1 MRTSS
6 AGLGLAVV
14 SAATFGT
21 SGTFASALIATGWTP
36 GAAVAVRVSLAAL
49 VLTVPAL
56 LQLRGRWGL
65 LRANLPVVI
74 AFGGFA
80 VGVAQLCYFSAV
92 EHLSVGVALLLEY
105 SGVLLVVGWM
115 WLRHHQRPNRL
126 TVAGGVAAIL
136 GLMLVLDLTGDQ
148 HVDAVGVMWGL
159 FAAVGLASYFVI
171 SAGTAG
177 EAQGARESLPPIV
190 TAWAGLLIGGL
201 VLGALGL
208 VGVLPMRA
216 STADV
221 DLAGWQVSWL
231 VPILGL
237 SVVAAAIAYASGIG
251 AARRLG
257 ARLASFVGL
266 AEVLFAVLFAWLL
279 LDQRPTALQ
288 AIGGVVVLGG
298 IALVRAAEREPAVTA
313 SAELEPAGSPG

>member
-1 MRTSS
+1 MRTST
-6 AGLGLAVV
+6 AGLGLAIL

-36 GAAVAVRVSLAAL
+36 GAAVTVRVSLAAL
-49 VLTVPAL
+49 VLTIPAVM
-56 LQLRGRWGL
+56 QLRGRWSL
-65 LRANLPVVI
+65 LRANLPLIV

-105 SGVLLVVGWM
+105 SGVLLVVAWM

-126 TVAGGVAAIL
+126 TVAGGVAAIF
-136 GLMLVLDLTGDQ
+136 GLVLVLDLTGDQ

-159 FAAVGLASYFVI
+159 FAAFGLASYFVI
-171 SAGTAG
+171 SAGAADNTGTA
-177 EAQGARESLPPIV
+177 ALPPIV
-190 TAWAGLLIGGL
+190 TAWAGLFVGGV

-208 VGVLPMRA
+208 VGVLPMHA

-266 AEVLFAVLFAWLL
+266 AEVLFAVLIAWLL

-298 IALVRAAEREPAVTA
+298 IALVRAAERDRAVSA
-313 SAELEPAGSPG
+313 VAELEPAGTLG

>member
-1 MRTSS
+1 MRTST
-6 AGLGLAVV
+6 AGLGLAIL

-36 GAAVAVRVSLAAL
+36 GAAVTVRVSLAAL
-49 VLTVPAL
+49 VLTIPAVM
-56 LQLRGRWGL
+56 QLRGRWSL
-65 LRANLPVVI
+65 LRANLALIV

-105 SGVLLVVGWM
+105 SGVLLVVAWM

-126 TVAGGVAAIL
+126 TVAGGVAAIF
-136 GLMLVLDLTGDQ
+136 GLVLVLDLTGDQ

-159 FAAVGLASYFVI
+159 FAAFGLASYFVI
-171 SAGTAG
+171 SAGAADNTGTA
-177 EAQGARESLPPIV
+177 ALPPIV
-190 TAWAGLLIGGL
+190 TAWAGLFVGGV

-208 VGVLPMRA
+208 VGVLPMHA

-266 AEVLFAVLFAWLL
+266 AEVLFAVLIAWLL

-298 IALVRAAEREPAVTA
+298 IALVRAAERDRAVSA
-313 SAELEPAGSPG
+313 VAELEPAGTLG

>member
-6 AGLGLAVV
+6 AGLGLAIL

-36 GAAVAVRVSLAAL
+36 GAAVTVRVSLAAL
-49 VLTVPAL
+49 VLTIPAVM
-56 LQLRGRWGL
+56 QLRGRWTL
-65 LRANLPVVI
+65 LRANLPLII

-105 SGVLLVVGWM
+105 SGVLLVVAWM

-126 TVAGGVAAIL
+126 TIAGGVAAIF
-136 GLMLVLDLTGDQ
+136 GLVLVLDLTGDQ

-159 FAAVGLASYFVI
+159 FAAFGLASYFVI
-171 SAGTAG
+171 SAGAADNTGSA
-177 EAQGARESLPPIV
+177 ALPPIV
-190 TAWAGLLIGGL
+190 TAWAGLFVGGV

-208 VGVLPMRA
+208 VGVLPMHA

-266 AEVLFAVLFAWLL
+266 AEVLFAVLIAWLL

-298 IALVRAAEREPAVTA
+298 IALVRAAERDRAVSA
-313 SAELEPAGSPG
+313 VAELEPAGTLG